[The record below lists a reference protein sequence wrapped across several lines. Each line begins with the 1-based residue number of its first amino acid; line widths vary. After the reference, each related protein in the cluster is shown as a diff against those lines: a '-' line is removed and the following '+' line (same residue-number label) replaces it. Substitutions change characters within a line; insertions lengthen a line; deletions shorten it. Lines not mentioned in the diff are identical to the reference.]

1 MELFQR
7 TYAIYAL
14 ARIMELMAASEY
26 RVRLLRP
33 LLEDGVSPY
42 KGSVDRGGDFNM
54 LVAICSLDLSHLSGT
69 STQGHGSHSYS
80 AFDERHVGENGWQ
93 WAGVFEWE
101 EGNSSSWKPKEM
113 LLI

>member
-1 MELFQR
+1 MKMEL
-7 TYAIYAL
+7 
-14 ARIMELMAASEY
+14 
-26 RVRLLRP
+26 V
-33 LLEDGVSPY
+33 PY

-69 STQGHGSHSYS
+69 STQGHESHSYS

-93 WAGVFEWE
+93 WDGVFEWE